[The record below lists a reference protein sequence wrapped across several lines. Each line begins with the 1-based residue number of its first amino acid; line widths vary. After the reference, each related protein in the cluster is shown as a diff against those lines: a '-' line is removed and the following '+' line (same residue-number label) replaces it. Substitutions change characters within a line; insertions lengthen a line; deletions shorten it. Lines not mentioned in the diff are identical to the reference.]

1 MQFPWSHDE
10 KGVNDQFFVT
20 TSDAMK
26 MISSTLYIV
35 LAAGEEFKRPDYFA
49 ENLLKYVVHE
59 KFQFQV
65 EPLNTMQYDIKRDW
79 VHDKWE

>member
-1 MQFPWSHDE
+1 MEFGEQT
-10 KGVNDQFFVT
+10 GLNDQFFVT

-35 LAAGEEFKRPDYFA
+35 LAAGEEFTRPGYQYFA
-49 ENLLKYVVHE
+49 ENILKYVVHE

-65 EPLNTMQYDIKRDW
+65 EPLNTMQSAIRRDF
-79 VHDKWE
+79 HIDKWE